1 MKPDTTFIAAR
12 IIGPLLVVAGVMLI
26 TQPHRMLAAL
36 SSFMLDPA
44 TFMLAGFV
52 SLGAGLVL
60 VVLHNRYDSITA
72 VIVSAVGWL
81 MTLRGGVILLA
92 PSVVTSGAE
101 LVSRTPNFMPIVG
114 CVMALLGVW
123 LSYTGY
129 IAGTLR
135 VETSPR

>member
-26 TQPHRMLAAL
+26 TQTHRMMAAL
-36 SSFMLDPA
+36 SSFMLNEA
-44 TFMLAGFV
+44 SLMLGGI
-52 SLGAGLVL
+52 GALIGGLTL
-60 VVLHNRYDSITA
+60 LILHNRYDSITA
-72 VIVSAVGWL
+72 IIVSVIGWAA
-81 MTLRGGVILLA
+81 TAKGVVILLV
-92 PSVVTSGAE
+92 PTLITTGAE
-101 LVSRTPNFMPIVG
+101 FVSDTPNVMPIAG

-123 LSYTGY
+123 LAYTGY

>member
-26 TQPHRMLAAL
+26 TQTHRMMAAL
-36 SSFMLDPA
+36 SSFMLNEA
-44 TFMLAGFV
+44 SLMLGGI
-52 SLGAGLVL
+52 GALIGGLTL
-60 VVLHNRYDSITA
+60 LILHNRYDSITA
-72 VIVSAVGWL
+72 IIVSVIGWAA
-81 MTLRGGVILLA
+81 TAKGVVILLVPTLITTA
-92 PSVVTSGAE
+92 AE
-101 LVSRTPNFMPIVG
+101 FVSDTPNVMPIAG

-123 LSYTGY
+123 LAYTGY